1 MTGAKYVISV
11 LFLFSFQMKSTEKF
25 KYHVVQFL
33 EFPYKGIDEYVCV
46 PSTWIVLRRKI
57 DRRVIVAY
65 PVENPSDTAKRV
77 KRRQKRSDDWKLYLS
92 VVEYCTDVYED
103 AEIFINEKMNDVYYE
118 YKCSNMK
125 NKDRELT
132 APVEKKTRRP
142 TRNSK
147 LNHEIDKPLDLVVTL
162 ENNKKSEKKPLK
174 RTALPTPYTEAAF
187 KQSKVVEPTKS
198 VSDAAEQPSQVFKC
212 SSDNQPSPTREDFPM
227 QNSCSSEISM
237 EESDDRC
244 CVEDIE
250 HVENSDQE
258 RPSVIQNFPNL
269 TNSLSN
275 TKLLIDST
283 FLTELFT
290 VIRNQHQVSA
300 NSLLMVDHLRR
311 VIVDNAKALRDVKQL
326 LADSRS
332 SNSNSPTTS
341 LSTNTTVE
349 IEKISEKNQS
359 KQQQQQEE
367 YENHLDVNM
376 NEVPKKKR
384 TQKRKFV
391 LPPEY
396 DKNDSRWTLKHRRL
410 VPGVV
415 ELMPHTN
422 VYINFVALSNCKRLA
437 KDCKSL
443 ARMLLVEIFTKS
455 ALAVC
460 SLTGSRAR
468 AYDIVGA
475 TIRPGLD
482 ENARTVLLTYVE
494 EYGREKSWITLD
506 TQSIQNSI
514 RNKMQEFRF
523 KFG

>member
-1 MTGAKYVISV
+1 
-11 LFLFSFQMKSTEKF
+11 MKCTETF

-33 EFPYKGIDEYVCV
+33 ELPYKGIDEYVCV

-57 DRRVIVAY
+57 DQKVIVAY

-92 VVEYCTDVYED
+92 VVKYSTDVYED
-103 AEIFINEKMNDVYYE
+103 AEIFINEKVNDVYYE
-118 YKCSNMK
+118 YKSSNMK

-147 LNHEIDKPLDLVVTL
+147 LNHEIDKPVDLVVTSM
-162 ENNKKSEKKPLK
+162 NDDKSETKRPK
-174 RTALPTPYTEAAF
+174 RTALPTSDTEPAL
-187 KQSKVVEPTKS
+187 KRSKVVKLTES
-198 VSDAAEQPSQVFKC
+198 VSNGAEQPSQAFGC
-212 SSDNQPSPTREDFPM
+212 LSEHQPSPTREDFPM

-237 EESDDRC
+237 EESDDRSS
-244 CVEDIE
+244 VEDIE

-290 VIRNQHQVSA
+290 VIRNQHKMFA
-300 NSLLMVDHLRR
+300 NSLLVVDNLRR
-311 VIVDNAKALRDVKQL
+311 VIVNNAEALRDVKQL
-326 LADSRS
+326 IADSRS
-332 SNSNSPTTS
+332 SNSDNPTTS

-376 NEVPKKKR
+376 NEVPKKR
-384 TQKRKFV
+384 RSQKRKFV
-391 LPPEY
+391 LPRDY

-455 ALAVC
+455 ALSVC

-475 TIRPGLD
+475 TVRPGLD
-482 ENARTVLLTYVE
+482 ENARTVLLSYVE
-494 EYGREKSWITLD
+494 EYGRAKDWITVD
-506 TQSIQNSI
+506 TSSIQNSL

-523 KFG
+523 KYG